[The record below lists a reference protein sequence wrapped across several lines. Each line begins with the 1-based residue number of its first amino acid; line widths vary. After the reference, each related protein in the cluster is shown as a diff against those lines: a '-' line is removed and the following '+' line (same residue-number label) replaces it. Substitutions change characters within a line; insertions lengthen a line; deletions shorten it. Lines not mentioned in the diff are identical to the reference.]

1 MALEFH
7 TQNTLNPT
15 DLVNNPEDL
24 QRVSIT
30 HDGVSV
36 SYRHDDKGWYK
47 FREYGSMM
55 NSCPYKCIDVTPET
69 VIAELIRAIAL
80 SMEESVEVW
89 LS

>member
-1 MALEFH
+1 MALDVH
-7 TQNTLNPT
+7 SLYTLGPT
-15 DLVNNPEDL
+15 DFVSHPEML
-24 QRVSIT
+24 ELISIT

-36 SYRHDDKGWYK
+36 SYIHDDKGWYK

-55 NSCPYKCIDVTPET
+55 NSCPCKCIDVTPET

>member
-7 TQNTLNPT
+7 TLNTLNPT

-36 SYRHDDKGWYK
+36 SYLHDDKGWYK
-47 FREYGSMM
+47 FREYDSMM
-55 NSCPYKCIDVTPET
+55 DSCPCKCIDVTPET

-80 SMEESVEVW
+80 SREETVELW